1 MGLPPACTWNNEF
14 KTRIPRR
21 VKIMILLNMN
31 WRITFTHDLR
41 APGPYLCPSFCKGIL
56 RWATVIEMKLISPH
70 GSEVG
75 QHHSRISLCLL
86 GTYSLWSLTSF
97 LVKQFFFFFLQ
108 SFPFLMK
115 KNLMKVI
122 LLRVILFERDSYREI
137 LHPTG
142 SPSRCWSHWFT
153 PSPPA
158 SRNGQL
164 GLAEDRSLGALF
176 RSPMSVAGT

>member
-1 MGLPPACTWNNEF
+1 MCLPPACTWNNEF

-41 APGPYLCPSFCKGIL
+41 APGPYVCPNFCKGIL

-86 GTYSLWSLTSF
+86 GTYSFFDEKESHESYSSKSHFVWKGQLERSCIQ
-97 LVKQFFFFFLQ
+97 LVH
-108 SFPFLMK
+108 
-115 KNLMKVI
+115 
-122 LLRVILFERDSYREI
+122 LLDVG
-137 LHPTG
+137 PTG
-142 SPSRCWSHWFT
+142 SPPHLQLAVM
-153 PSPPA
+153 A
-158 SRNGQL
+158 SWAWLKIEAL
-164 GLAEDRSLGALF
+164 GLYLGL
-176 RSPMSVAGT
+176 PWV